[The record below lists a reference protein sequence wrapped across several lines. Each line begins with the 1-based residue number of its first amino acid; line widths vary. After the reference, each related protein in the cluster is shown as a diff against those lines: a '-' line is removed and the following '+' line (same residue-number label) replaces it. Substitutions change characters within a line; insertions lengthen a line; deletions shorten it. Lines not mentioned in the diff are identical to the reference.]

1 MENRVRY
8 LLFFVFCMFLYPLVT
23 EAECS
28 YERISELS
36 KMASNVQLSYTYEL
50 KQTIE
55 YDVHITNLTNDLYA
69 MDNEGNA
76 ISGNSDV
83 SLHFVYDER
92 KLFSPGEA
100 ISYRFYSNDVNCKD
114 EYLMT
119 KYITLP
125 KYNRFALSD
134 ECKKYPGFKYCSLW
148 DYTDLDLD
156 TFDSNL
162 KKYLESLNKKSYVID
177 FNDKSFGFDDLLKN
191 NYIVFLSVFAIISII
206 LIYLF
211 KGKVSR

>member
-69 MDNEGNA
+69 IDSIGYVIYTN
-76 ISGNSDV
+76 DV
-83 SLHFVYDER
+83 SLHYVYDER
-92 KLFSPGEA
+92 KLFHPGDT
-100 ISYRFYSNDVNCKD
+100 ISYKIYSNDENCKD
-114 EYLMT
+114 EYIMT

-125 KYNRFALSD
+125 NYNRFALSN

-148 DYTDLDLD
+148 DNSNVSYKEFYDELNDYKTNFTKDNIDK
-156 TFDSNL
+156 FDNSNNSKL
-162 KKYLESLNKKSYVID
+162 I
-177 FNDKSFGFDDLLKN
+177 FN
-191 NYIVFLSVFAIISII
+191 NYYVVIGFVMLLFIII
-206 LIYLF
+206 LFLF
-211 KGKVSR
+211 KRRQKV